1 MIETNKREIFA
12 RIGEKQSIFFGD
24 VMRRGQL
31 KYVVTAEKLEGKVD
45 SGRAREGG
53 AEYLSIVT

>member
-1 MIETNKREIFA
+1 M
-12 RIGEKQSIFFGD
+12 EKQSIFFGD